1 MERVRGYEPL
11 DRGST
16 PLSCT
21 NRTGSRRVRLFNIR
35 RQKFNRHLHWTR
47 AVNIYRR
54 GKSHDFPL
62 LFFELFYLELE
73 VI

>member
-1 MERVRGYEPL
+1 MERVGGYEPS

-21 NRTGSRRVRLFNIR
+21 RKFCLKNLIATSMRL
-35 RQKFNRHLHWTR
+35 Q
-47 AVNIYRR
+47 AVFIYRR

-62 LFFELFYLELE
+62 LFFESRYLEIE